1 MLYKIEDNYYIR
13 IGRKY
18 IEVKFLVKDGDVSM
32 ETNPKKFIEDNGNLN
47 VTEQV
52 FNDEFIKR
60 IIESRKPR
68 PTEET
73 HKEKQ
78 INHSRFTR

>member
-13 IGRKY
+13 VGRKY
-18 IEVKFLVKDGDVSM
+18 IEVKILVKDGDVSL
-32 ETNPKKFIEDNGNLN
+32 EPNHKKYIEDNGGLK

-52 FNDEFIKR
+52 FNDEFVKK

-68 PTEET
+68 PTEE
-73 HKEKQ
+73 HKEKET
-78 INHSRFTR
+78 NRSRFGR